1 MMDLMIRTAFC
12 LGILLISVLGVFYSL
27 NMRNFWW
34 RIFLV
39 ILFLMGAAP
48 LLIMDAVS
56 FLSAAPDS
64 LALRRAF
71 AFAWLLAVLCLFLT
85 LLKSVWII
93 AGGLQERIGGRG
105 Q

>member
-1 MMDLMIRTAFC
+1 MMDLLIRTAFC
-12 LGILLISVLGVFYSL
+12 IGILLISVLGVFHSL
-27 NMRNFWW
+27 NMRNV
-34 RIFLV
+34 RGRTILV
-39 ILFLMGAAP
+39 ILFLLGAAP

-56 FLSAAPDS
+56 LMSAASDS

-71 AFAWLLAVLCLFLT
+71 AFAWFLAVLCLFLS

-93 AGGLQERIGGRG
+93 AGRLQERIGGRG